1 MMGLEVAVGDQRS
14 PSQWWLW
21 VHVVLCVCRC
31 GKNVKESLSAK
42 RLDFVCLL
50 HAIQWGD
57 WVAGTASGHTRNLS
71 LAAGGIYAVH
81 INKHAQTYIWTVLSY
96 IYTYI
101 YPSEQGAGALMTLS
115 TGPSSCSARG
125 AGTACAHECSVGAPV
140 LTVWPAVYICVY
152 IAYTVTCWLL
162 MHIQPCCW
170 RDQLFNQTRR
180 K

>member
-50 HAIQWGD
+50 YAIQWGD

-101 YPSEQGAGALMTLS
+101 YPSEQGAGALW
-115 TGPSSCSARG
+115 
-125 AGTACAHECSVGAPV
+125 HSVLALPPAQPEGLVLPV
-140 LTVWPAVYICVY
+140 LMSALWVHLCSLCGQLCIYVYILH
-152 IAYTVTCWLL
+152 T
-162 MHIQPCCW
+162 
-170 RDQLFNQTRR
+170 QLPVDY
-180 K
+180 